1 MVTYGLITKSLH
13 NFSIR
18 ILFLSYLWA
27 FWKSTFLII
36 VLPYSARKWID
47 VKRDSVGVG
56 NLADSWLLSKKKL
69 QWTAELQS
77 SHFALIS
84 DINLSLY
91 KVFFYHSII
100 TTKIYKNLNVPVY
113 DVYGHNRFP
122 IYIKKNLKRF
132 LYL

>member
-100 TTKIYKNLNVPVY
+100 TTKIYKKLNVPVY

>member
-100 TTKIYKNLNVPVY
+100 TTKIYKKLNVPVY
-113 DVYGHNRFP
+113 DVYDHNRFP